1 MPLPALG
8 VAVPF
13 VLKALGW
20 AGIGVS
26 SALSIGNTLYQYDQ
40 QKKRMEENE
49 QYWEDYYEN
58 TGVTPLYPYRSN
70 YYQDY
75 VGNFLSASQGVVNM
89 YNGVY
94 NRFYNR

>member
-8 VAVPF
+8 VAIPW
-13 VLKALGW
+13 VLKAMGYVGF
-20 AGIGVS
+20 AAS
-26 SALSIGNTLYQYDQ
+26 TALSVGNTLYQYDQ
-40 QKKRMEENE
+40 NKKRMLDNE
-49 QYWEDYYEN
+49 RYYQDYYEN
-58 TGVTPLYPYRSN
+58 TGVTPLYPYRTG

-75 VGNFLSASQGVVNM
+75 VGNFLSASQGIVNM